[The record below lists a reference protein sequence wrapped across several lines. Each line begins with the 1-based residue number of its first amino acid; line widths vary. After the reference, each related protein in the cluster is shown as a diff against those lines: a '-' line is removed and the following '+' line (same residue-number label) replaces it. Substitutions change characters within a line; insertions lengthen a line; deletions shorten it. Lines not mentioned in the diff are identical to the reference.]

1 MVIIATLIG
10 IEAAAG
16 TEIIGIEAA
25 AETEIIGIE
34 AAAETGTIETGA
46 IAVIVKKSLGAT
58 KSAIDVA
65 IKDITFKNVKH
76 RGKLFVISAAN

>member
-1 MVIIATLIG
+1 MQFLIVIVAIIATVID
-10 IEAAAG
+10 
-16 TEIIGIEAA
+16 IEAA
-25 AETEIIGIE
+25 AETGTIVIE
-34 AAAETGTIETGA
+34 AAAETGTIEIGA